1 MAFYFALTTTENSYL
16 LSNRPSADAIWNALE
31 TVPLPQETRWVSPHA
46 RIKRFNKI
54 GVLIWATEVT
64 SVLEVQGPY
73 TPEKAT
79 DIARQIA
86 LGMDVA
92 LARLSLD
99 WSFTRTDVYAEAQY
113 GPLSEWFS
121 GRAATPQIDHT
132 AVVQAENAALA
143 AEQAGADSAE
153 IAKRAAAA
161 TGEYV
166 EQAGGRIG
174 SIFGTTIGGI
184 LKPIPSATILVVGAV
199 VVVGLFAAVK
209 VWRAA

>member
-1 MAFYFALTTTENSYL
+1 MAFYFALTSHENSYL
-16 LSNRPSADAIWNALE
+16 LSNRPSADSIWDALQA
-31 TVPLPQETRWVSPHA
+31 VPLPQATRWVSPHA
-46 RIKRFNKI
+46 RIKRYNKI
-54 GVLIWATEVT
+54 GILIWATDVT
-64 SVLEVQGPY
+64 WVLEVQGPY
-73 TPEKAT
+73 TPEKAME
-79 DIARQIA
+79 IAGQVA
-86 LGMDVA
+86 SSMNAA
-92 LARLSLD
+92 LAPLSSD
-99 WSFTRTDVYAEAQY
+99 WSHTTVNTYTESQY
-113 GPLSEWFS
+113 GPLSEWFN

-166 EQAGGRIG
+166 EQAGGRLG

-184 LKPIPSATILVVGAV
+184 LKPIPSTTILMVGAV

-209 VWRAA
+209 IWRTV